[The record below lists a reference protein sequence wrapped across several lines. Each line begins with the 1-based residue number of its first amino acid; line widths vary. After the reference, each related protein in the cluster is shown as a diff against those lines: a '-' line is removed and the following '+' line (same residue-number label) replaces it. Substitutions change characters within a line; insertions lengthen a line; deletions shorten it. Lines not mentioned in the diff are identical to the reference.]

1 MNQFGCVILFEKKTF
16 HVPNQGY
23 YRLFSIHF
31 FDLLMVFRFFMTF
44 ILFQFFHGYENETE
58 WRKRLL
64 FLFGFFVSFSQAI
77 FYSSW
82 QNSFIFHSWTW
93 TKRFSSFSVVLD
105 TKLIFRL
112 FMHTIFFAHTQNTV
126 ILYAF
131 FGSIQ
136 KRIFY
141 SNFNHFQPWFYLI
154 DCIKTPPIRHMHFS
168 KLCLKY

>member
-1 MNQFGCVILFEKKTF
+1 MKKEASLF
-16 HVPNQGY
+16 
-23 YRLFSIHF
+23 I
-31 FDLLMVFRFFMTF
+31 RF
-44 ILFQFFHGYENETE
+44 LC
-58 WRKRLL
+58 LL
-64 FLFGFFVSFSQAI
+64 FPSYFLFFVTKFLY
-77 FYSSW
+77 F
-82 QNSFIFHSWTW
+82 SFISLDQIQL
-93 TKRFSSFSVVLD
+93 SSFSVVLD

-154 DCIKTPPIRHMHFS
+154 DCIKTPPIKHMHFS
-168 KLCLKY
+168 KLCLKYQFREITRTNCTTIW